1 MNGQNINI
9 ASRPLRVL
17 ISPLDWGLGHATRI
31 ITIVKT
37 LQKYDV
43 QVLIAAEGPV
53 AALLQKEFSDL
64 KILPLPGYNIRY
76 SKKKQSFF
84 WKLLLQIPKILG
96 SIRAENR
103 ILKQWIQQYEL
114 DGIISDNR
122 FGFYHRSVP
131 SVYITHQLYIETGKK
146 WLSNRAQKI
155 HYQYIHRFSECWVPD
170 FEKGISLA
178 GKLSHP
184 AKMPLVPTHY
194 IGPLSR
200 FKKNI
205 THPSGHLLILLSG
218 PEPQR
223 SIWEN
228 LLLKDLKNYPEP
240 CTLVRGLP
248 SANTETETYPFL
260 KIYNHLPAAE
270 LNHLIESSGMVISR
284 SGYSTVMD
292 LFALGKKAILVPTP
306 GQAEQ
311 EYLASYL
318 KEKKLFYSCDQEHI
332 DLPKTLAAAEIFE
345 DIKTGFDYETF
356 NEPVI
361 KRWVDQLRTAMA

>member
-9 ASRPLRVL
+9 ASRPLRVM

-31 ITIVKT
+31 ITIVKI

-53 AALLQKEFSDL
+53 AALLQKEFPHL
-64 KILPLPGYNIRY
+64 KILPLPGYNIVY

-84 WKLLLQIPKILG
+84 WKLLLQVPKISG

-103 ILKQWIQQYEL
+103 ILKQWVQQYKL
-114 DGIISDNR
+114 NGIISDNR

-146 WLSNRAQKI
+146 WLGRWAQKI
-155 HYQYIHRFSECWVPD
+155 HYKYIDRFSECWVPD
-170 FEKGISLA
+170 FEKGTSLA

-184 AKMPLVPTHY
+184 AKMPSVPTHY

-200 FKKNI
+200 FKKIN
-205 THPSGHLLILLSG
+205 TNPSGHLLIILSG

-223 SIWEN
+223 SIWED

-248 SANTETETYPFL
+248 SANSATETYPFL
-260 KIYNHLPAAE
+260 TIYNHLPAAE
-270 LNHLIESSGMVISR
+270 LNRLIECAGMIISR

-311 EYLASYL
+311 EYLATYL
-318 KEKKLFYSCDQEHI
+318 KEKKLFYSCDQMHF
-332 DLPKTLAAAEIFE
+332 DLHKTLAAAEIFE
-345 DIKTGFDYETF
+345 DIKRGFDYETL

-361 KRWVDQLRTAMA
+361 KLWLDKLRNATV